1 MKPFPTLNNADP
13 KALQQAVNQIAR
25 IRQDDIGDRN
35 NFPNIFIGGRK
46 VSKVPATSTDITGSA
61 VGDFNVTASFA
72 YFCINNSGTVEWV
85 RVAVG
90 TF

>member
-1 MKPFPTLNNADP
+1 MKPFPTLNNSDP
-13 KALQQAVNQIAR
+13 KALQNAINQIAR

-35 NFPNIFIGGRK
+35 NFPNLFIGGRL
-46 VSKVPATSTDITGSA
+46 VRKVPANSSDITGSA
-61 VGDFNVTASFA
+61 AGDFTVNASFA
-72 YFCINNSGTVEWV
+72 YFCINNAGTIEWV